1 MTNSHQIVYLQRDD
15 HRLYGEVIQTI
26 ATRQMLWV
34 RPLLLDRAGQVY
46 DLRQTA
52 DIVWPMSLFQPALDT
67 EVIPLLAQLQEFEGK
82 FTPPAIAR
90 QHLHIFLHQVWQ
102 NQESTAS

>member
-1 MTNSHQIVYLQRDD
+1 MTNSHQIVYLQRGD
-15 HRLYGEVIQTI
+15 HRLYGEVIQEI
-26 ATRQMLWV
+26 VTRQMLWV
-34 RPLLLDRAGQVY
+34 RPLLLDIDTQVY

-67 EVIPLLAQLQEFEGK
+67 EVIPLLAQLQDFDGK

-90 QHLHIFLHQVWQ
+90 QQLQIFLHQVWQ